1 MLTQLTTL
9 KTRLGLE
16 LFDTTDDTML
26 TNLLRHVSAR
36 FAAECNRTFD
46 FGAGLTNEFRADQIN
61 IVVDRPPIELVSQ
74 FDLKSSESEGWVM
87 QSGVEYLLS
96 PQRSLVEL
104 AEPLG
109 SVRQLGRVT
118 FTGGYV
124 LPGATPTGNQI
135 ALPDDIEQGCIEQ
148 VAYWYS
154 RRSQLGLLS
163 ISSEAGI
170 VQQFQSTDLLPQ
182 VRAVLKHYERWV
194 N

>member
-16 LFDTTDDTML
+16 IFDTTDDVTL

-46 FGAGLTNEFRADQIN
+46 YAAGATFEFRADQVN

-74 FDLKSSESEGWVM
+74 FDLKSSESEGWIV

-104 AEPLG
+104 SEPLG
-109 SVRQLGRVT
+109 SVRQLGRLT
-118 FTGGYV
+118 YTGGHV

-135 ALPDDIEQGCIEQ
+135 A
-148 VAYWYS
+148 
-154 RRSQLGLLS
+154 
-163 ISSEAGI
+163 
-170 VQQFQSTDLLPQ
+170 
-182 VRAVLKHYERWV
+182 
-194 N
+194 

>member
-1 MLTQLTTL
+1 MLTQLTTV
-9 KTRLGLE
+9 KSRLGLE
-16 LFDTTDDTML
+16 QFDPTDDALL
-26 TNLLRHVSAR
+26 TNIIKHVSAR
-36 FAAECNRTFD
+36 FAAECNRIFD
-46 FGAGLTNEFRADQIN
+46 YGQSLTYEFRADDTQ
-61 IVVDRPPIELVSQ
+61 IVVDHPPIESVSQ
-74 FDLKSSESEGWVM
+74 FDLKSSESEGWIV

-135 ALPDDIEQGCIEQ
+135 ALPDDIEQCCLDQ

-182 VRAVLKHYERWV
+182 VRATLKHYERWIS
-194 N
+194 

>member
-16 LFDTTDDTML
+16 IFDTTDDVML

-46 FGAGLTNEFRADQIN
+46 YAAGVTFEFRADHVN
-61 IVVDRPPIELVSQ
+61 IVVDRSPIELVSQ
-74 FDLKSSESEGWVM
+74 FDRKSSESEGWIL

-96 PQRSLVEL
+96 PQKSVVEL
-104 AEPLG
+104 AQPLG

-118 FTGGYV
+118 YTGGYI
-124 LPGATPTGNQI
+124 LPGATPSGNQI
-135 ALPDDIEQGCIEQ
+135 ALPDDIEQACIEQ

-170 VQQFQSTDLLPQ
+170 VQQFQCTDLLPQ
-182 VRAVLKHYERWV
+182 VRATLKHHERWV

>member
-1 MLTQLTTL
+1 MLTQLSTL

-16 LFDTTDDTML
+16 LFDTTDDVTL

-46 FGAGLTNEFRADQIN
+46 YAAGVTFEFRADQVY

-74 FDLKSSESEGWVM
+74 FDLKSSESEGWIM

-96 PQRSLVEL
+96 PQKSVVEFAQPL
-104 AEPLG
+104 A
-109 SVRQLGRVT
+109 SVRQLGRVRY
-118 FTGGYV
+118 TGGYI
-124 LPGATPTGNQI
+124 LPGAIPSGNQI
-135 ALPDDIEQGCIEQ
+135 ALPDDIEQACIEQ

-154 RRSQLGLLS
+154 RRTQLGLLS
-163 ISSEAGI
+163 VSSDAGI

-182 VRAVLKHYERWV
+182 VRATLNHYERWV

>member
-1 MLTQLTTL
+1 MLTQLSTL

-16 LFDTTDDTML
+16 LFDTTDDVTL

-46 FGAGLTNEFRADQIN
+46 YAAGATYEFRADQII
-61 IVVDRPPIELVSQ
+61 IVVDRPPIESVSQ
-74 FDLKSSESEGWVM
+74 FALKSSESDGWVA

-96 PQRSLVEL
+96 PQRSVVEL
-104 AEPLG
+104 AEPLD
-109 SVRQLGRVT
+109 SVRHIGRVT
-118 FTGGYV
+118 YTGGYV

-135 ALPDDIEQGCIEQ
+135 ALPDDIEQACIEQ

-154 RRSQLGLLS
+154 RRAQLGLLS

>member
-1 MLTQLTTL
+1 MLTQLATL

-16 LFDTTDDTML
+16 LFDTTEDVGL
-26 TNLLRHVSAR
+26 TNILRHVSAR
-36 FAAECNRTFD
+36 FAAECNRTFEYAA
-46 FGAGLTNEFRADQIN
+46 GATYEFRADQVN

-74 FDLKSSESEGWVM
+74 FELKSSESEGWVL

-96 PQRSLVEL
+96 PQKCVVEL
-104 AEPLG
+104 SEPLG
-109 SVRQLGRVT
+109 SARQLGRVT
-118 FTGGYV
+118 YTGGYV

-154 RRSQLGLLS
+154 RRAQLGLLS
-163 ISSEAGI
+163 ISSDAGV
-170 VQQFQSTDLLPQ
+170 VQQFQSADLLPQ
-182 VRAVLKHYERWV
+182 VRATLKHYERWV

>member
-9 KTRLGLE
+9 KTRLALE
-16 LFDTTDDTML
+16 IFDTTDDAML

-36 FAAECNRTFD
+36 FAAACNRTFD
-46 FGAGLTNEFRADQIN
+46 FGAGLTHEFRADQIN
-61 IVVDRPPIELVSQ
+61 ILVDRPPIELVSQ

-104 AEPLG
+104 SEPLG

-135 ALPDDIEQGCIEQ
+135 ALPDDIEQCCIEQ

-154 RRSQLGLLS
+154 RRAQLGLLS

-182 VRAVLKHYERWV
+182 VRATLKHYERWV